1 MDHHNDIGT
10 RGKLFHGVLLG
21 VVCISSV
28 LLLPSCSLFKPRVQI
43 VTVTET
49 RDSIIIRERIVHDTA
64 KVEIPVIVE
73 KNVTKDDSSRLENL
87 YAISVA
93 QVKNGFLFHSLETKP
108 QTIYVPVDVQV
119 SDTTTVHEKE
129 QETAKE
135 TVVTEYVE
143 KELSWWQKFRLRAF
157 WWLLGLSTALGVW
170 TFRKPL
176 RKLILHI

>member
-1 MDHHNDIGT
+1 MC
-10 RGKLFHGVLLG
+10 LLG
-21 VVCISSV
+21 ILGSF
-28 LLLPSCSLFKPRVQI
+28 LTTSCSLLKPRETI

-49 RDSIIIRERIVHDTA
+49 RDSIIIRDRIVHDSV
-64 KVEIPVIVE
+64 KVEIPIIIE
-73 KNVTKDDSSRLENL
+73 KNVTKDDSSRLENQ

-93 QVKNGFLFHSLETKP
+93 KVMDGLLFHSLETKP
-108 QTIYVPVDVQV
+108 QTIYVPVDVHV
-119 SDTTTVHEKE
+119 SDTTAVHEKE
-129 QETAKE
+129 SETAKE

-157 WWLLGLSTALGVW
+157 WWLLGLSLALTAW